1 MPSENESCRAQSLDA
16 MSGLVF
22 SLWLTM
28 QIQGAG
34 SCPAA
39 GEVEGKLAPLL
50 PPDFMESSADRAVI
64 AEGADG
70 ALSVSLARP
79 DGRTVGQRRL
89 PRAATCAEQ
98 AETVAVTLAVWEAQI
113 HPEISLRLDGLTA
126 APSSAVVAVPP
137 SNRELALRAPIEPRH
152 TKVTTWAVG
161 AGLVGSWQPGSV
173 APGGRLDAMLGA
185 VDRPWRWQLSLA
197 GLGKHTLSLGPG
209 QANWW
214 RVYLA
219 LGADYALPLGRRWAL
234 ALGAAGVAGL
244 ATADGSGFSTD
255 RTARAV
261 DLGVEGMLRVEVRL
275 GAVRP
280 WLGLTLVTWLRQQ
293 TLEVTGTATSVVLPR
308 AEPMIAVG
316 ADFCG
321 PP

>member
-1 MPSENESCRAQSLDA
+1 
-16 MSGLVF
+16 MSGLVVA
-22 SLWLTM
+22 LWLTM

-39 GEVEGKLAPLL
+39 SEVEGKLAPLL
-50 PPDFMESSADRAVI
+50 PPDFMESSADSAVI
-64 AEGADG
+64 AEDVDG
-70 ALSVSLARP
+70 TLSVSLARP

-126 APSSAVVAVPP
+126 ARPSAVAAVAAVPP
-137 SNRELALRAPIEPRH
+137 SNRGLELRTPVEPRH
-152 TKVTTWAVG
+152 PKVTTWAVG

-173 APGGRLDAMLGA
+173 APGGRLDAMMGA
-185 VDRPWRWQLSLA
+185 VDRPWRWRLSLA

-219 LGADYALPLGRRWAL
+219 LGADYAFPLGRRWAL

-255 RTARAV
+255 RTAQAV

-275 GAVRP
+275 GTLRP

-293 TLEVTGTATSVVLPR
+293 TLEVTGAATSVVLPR

-321 PP
+321 QP

>member
-1 MPSENESCRAQSLDA
+1 
-16 MSGLVF
+16 MSGLVVA
-22 SLWLTM
+22 LWLTM

-34 SCPAA
+34 SCPATSD
-39 GEVEGKLAPLL
+39 VEGKLAPLL
-50 PPDFMESSADRAVI
+50 PPDFMESSADSAIIV
-64 AEGADG
+64 EDADG
-70 ALSVSLARP
+70 TLSVSLARP

-126 APSSAVVAVPP
+126 APSSAVAAVPP
-137 SNRELALRAPIEPRH
+137 SNREPELRAPIEARPAR
-152 TKVTTWAVG
+152 VTTWAVG

-173 APGGRLDAMLGA
+173 APGGRIDAMLGA
-185 VDRPWRWQLSLA
+185 VDRPWRWRLSLA
-197 GLGKHTLSLGPG
+197 GLGTHTLSLGPG

-219 LGADYALPLGRRWAL
+219 LGADYAFPLGRRWAL
-234 ALGAAGVAGL
+234 ALGAAGVAGI

-293 TLEVTGTATSVVLPR
+293 TLEVTGAATSVALPR
-308 AEPMIAVG
+308 AEPMIVVG

-321 PP
+321 QP

>member
-1 MPSENESCRAQSLDA
+1 
-16 MSGLVF
+16 MSGLVVA
-22 SLWLTM
+22 LWLTM

-39 GEVEGKLAPLL
+39 SEVEGKLAPLL
-50 PPDFMESSADRAVI
+50 PPDFMENSSDRAVI
-64 AEGADG
+64 AEDADG
-70 ALSVSLARP
+70 TLSVSLARP
-79 DGRTVGQRRL
+79 DGRAIGQRRL

-113 HPEISLRLDGLTA
+113 HPEISLRLDGLA
-126 APSSAVVAVPP
+126 VARPSAVAAVAPVPP
-137 SNRELALRAPIEPRH
+137 SNREPGLRAPIEPRH
-152 TKVTTWAVG
+152 AKVTTWAVG

-173 APGGRLDAMLGA
+173 APGGRLDAMMGA
-185 VDRPWRWQLSLA
+185 VDRPWRWRLSLA

-209 QANWW
+209 QASWW
-214 RVYLA
+214 RIYLA
-219 LGADYALPLGRRWAL
+219 LGADYAFPLGRRWAL
-234 ALGAAGVAGL
+234 VLGAAGVAGL

-261 DLGVEGMLRVEVRL
+261 DLGVEGMLRVELRL
-275 GAVRP
+275 GAIRP
-280 WLGLTLVTWLRQQ
+280 WVGLTLVTWLRQQ
-293 TLEVTGTATSVVLPR
+293 TLEVTGAATSIVLPR

-321 PP
+321 QP